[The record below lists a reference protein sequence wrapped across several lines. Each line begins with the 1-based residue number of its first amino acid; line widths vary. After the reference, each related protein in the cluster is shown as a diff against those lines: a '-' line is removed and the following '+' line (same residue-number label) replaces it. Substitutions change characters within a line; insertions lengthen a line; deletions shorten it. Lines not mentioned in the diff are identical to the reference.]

1 MRVTTVPGVAT
12 SLLLRLLMFGSAAH
26 AGEPAADRPLAPL
39 AFLAGYCWNGTF
51 ADGKTTD
58 EHCYEWVYGGKF
70 LRDRHLVRGG
80 PQPYQGESLYFWDG
94 EQKALAYIYF
104 NSDGGVSR
112 GTLKIE
118 GDTLLFPT
126 ERYSEGATTREFST
140 TLMRDGDERYAT
152 VTHEL
157 TKGTRVEAWRTAF
170 RRGTALSSAAGS
182 DPR

>member
-1 MRVTTVPGVAT
+1 MHAFNRAAAGKLAT
-12 SLLLRLLMFGSAAH
+12 LCLLLSGSAAQG
-26 AGEPAADRPLAPL
+26 GETTPAATLAPL
-39 AFLAGYCWNGTF
+39 EFLGGYCWNGTF
-51 ADGKTTD
+51 ANGKTTD

-70 LRDRHLVRGG
+70 LRDRHVVRGG

-94 EQKALAYIYF
+94 EQKAVAYLHF

-112 GTLKIE
+112 GTLKVE

-126 ERYSEGATTREFST
+126 ERYGEGATTREFST